1 MKQTPEGA
9 FDPLLPVYRKPEDM
23 GGLRGR
29 VHLRLMLMP
38 LAFLAFGIAARG
50 DHQPPQVTTGS
61 AAPLPMEVL
70 LGSSGETATL
80 MTTAGGEFMLNGEA
94 FASGGSVTA
103 GNGGRYTLRLADGTW
118 TAQFDAHEIVVRL
131 GTSGETVTI
140 TQAEDGTYR
149 LGDLAVQ
156 SGETVHTAA
165 NGNEYVLRITTDNS
179 GAITWTATY
188 RAPVIKVLLGT
199 SGDTVRLDKAEDGSH
214 RLGELAITS
223 GATTIMAGNGNTYTL
238 TLGEDGTWMAEY
250 REMVVDVLL
259 GTSGETVVVRKAED
273 GSYWLGELAVE
284 SGVTLTTASNGNQ
297 FRLRLGEDGTWRAE
311 YVPMG
316 GTVTVGSLGVT
327 LEAMR
332 TEDGTWTVV
341 SPVSGEPETLVDGTT
356 FMFGGNTYTLSSD
369 GEGNWMAEYREMVV
383 DVLLGMSA
391 EMVQLRRAEDG
402 SYWLDD
408 RQVEDG
414 VTMVTAGNGNV
425 YTLALGED
433 GMWTAL
439 HAAPEA
445 TVKLG
450 RSETTVTIV
459 QAEDGTYTLNGEA
472 FSSGSRVTAGNG
484 NVYTVTLADG
494 AWMAEHM
501 PERVPIKGTD
511 GLLAVLREDRQ
522 AYSVDGATLDL
533 SGRGVITTQ
542 NSGIYRV
549 WIQDGML
556 LGTRLDNVKID
567 GQAKFKTGGLSVH
580 PAVRE
585 DDPDTPDVNEAQ
597 TALVVADEDYPFA
610 DLLAGGVL
618 RTQGKNFLVDAR
630 MRLMEI
636 RENIK
641 TLLDLFDTDSERDTH
656 VGRHWGTASA
666 NNAKM
671 NVKGVLQSV
680 FGSRKFGSLTAPDD
694 DNALRKIDDL
704 ITALS
709 SADEL
714 STALRDEGVLE
725 EAGANADDAAK
736 IFMATKTE
744 TTMTYGMYGNTRFG
758 TIFRKERTD
767 AVTAPKYDADASP
780 QMGARGGFAF
790 GVTDETARARY
801 VQTAGTAR
809 YEGRTLA
816 VSGADQ
822 QYAGDIEISIN
833 FTAEKV
839 DGLITNLQTA
849 DGEPWEYL
857 FGAADSIML
866 PLADLDSQGR
876 WNQSMENGAAINFGR
891 QGGVYR
897 PRMVDSTFAGR
908 LLGGNSAPGAGGE
921 VVGVWSIGDGV
932 KTNSAAGTENWNYLA
947 GGFGAGRVADPPV
960 ERPTAVGGTVVNA
973 LILSNEV
980 NTALENGELVA
991 KPRAM
996 DWTWESLTKQQVGH
1010 LAAGFDGL
1018 RSKALYFRRADEGNT
1033 VTQKGDAR
1041 LSKEIPLEKLLNREG
1056 DEVNINS
1063 DESWVQVVRNRIQGR
1078 RDKIAGLQKIGGLAS
1093 QIKLEWGQVSLD
1105 LLSGL
1110 FWDVQSDSSAATRAT
1125 RLGPPNVD
1133 NGPLNQLPRKTVNVD
1148 ASGNTSWETPNDVLD
1163 RIDAIIEALNSKE
1176 SLGAAFDTDQ
1186 DGLFVVE
1193 DPNDNNREK
1202 SFLVAYGDDGELFD
1216 SEGGKKQI
1224 YNTLAGAIFNQ
1235 RQWQIKATIGRTDY
1249 TRFGVWRIRHAR
1261 NALRAN
1267 NWLNKELESFAYSPL
1282 PVASASSRIQLRGK
1296 ATYEGKTVAYVA
1308 RTAYEG
1314 EVWVGVRWYDG
1325 SSYDSELT
1333 SPTATEIGGSVTT
1346 VISNLRHMESGKY
1359 LYHDGKTV
1367 RRLIFGR
1374 IVFSTDDSRG
1384 TRVGDQQLDFT
1395 RDADDFGTATGR
1407 YERSRR
1413 TVQVDYR
1420 DSSARRQEANL
1431 NGHYFKFVGN
1441 SVDGPLGII
1450 GQYEFINSGAVN
1462 TGNMFGTEARIRS
1475 SDIVGAYGADRM
1487 DLP

>member
-494 AWMAEHM
+494 GWTAEHV
-501 PERVPIKGTD
+501 PETVEIKGTD
-511 GLLAVLREDRQ
+511 GLLAVLRENRR

-549 WIQDGML
+549 RMQDGML
-556 LGTRLDNVKID
+556 IGARMDRVNIGEATRFKVDLRDQPKI
-567 GQAKFKTGGLSVH
+567 L
-580 PAVRE
+580 E
-585 DDPDTPDVNEAQ
+585 DDPDTPDVKEAQ
-597 TALVVADEDYPFA
+597 TALVVADEIYPFA
-610 DLLAGGVL
+610 DLLAGGVSQM
-618 RTQGKNFLVDAR
+618 RGKNFVADAR

-641 TLLDLFDTDSERDTH
+641 IVLEVFDTDSDRDTQ
-656 VGRHWGTASA
+656 VQRQWGTASA
-666 NNAKM
+666 NNAKT
-671 NVKGVLQSV
+671 NVKGVLRSV

-694 DNALRKIDDL
+694 DSALGKIDNL
-704 ITALS
+704 IKALS

-714 STALRDEGVLE
+714 ATALGDDGVLE
-725 EAGANADDAAK
+725 DAEADVDDAVK
-736 IFMATKTE
+736 IFAATE
-744 TTMTYGMYGNTRFG
+744 TESTMTYGMYGKTRFG
-758 TIFRKERTD
+758 TIARKRRGD
-767 AVTAPKYDADASP
+767 AVSDTKYDADADP
-780 QMGARGGFAF
+780 KIGERGAFAF
-790 GVTDETARARY
+790 GITKATGRERY

-809 YEGRTLA
+809 YEGQTLA
-816 VSGADQ
+816 VSGAETH
-822 QYAGDIEISIN
+822 YAGDIEISVN
-833 FTAEKV
+833 FNSKQV

-849 DGEPWEYL
+849 DGRRWEYG
-857 FGAADSIML
+857 FGNEVNSIVL
-866 PLADLDSQGR
+866 PTAVMNWAGTWTQGSDDNR
-876 WNQSMENGAAINFGR
+876 NEALVGFGR
-891 QGGVYR
+891 HAGAHHSQ
-897 PRMVDSTFAGR
+897 MVKGTFRGR
-908 LLGGNSAPGAGGE
+908 LLGGDMAPSAGSEA
-921 VVGVWSIGDGV
+921 VGVWSVGV
-932 KTNSAAGTENWNYLA
+932 DTESSSYLA
-947 GGFGAGRVADPPV
+947 AGFGAGRIADEPV
-960 ERPTAVGGTVVNA
+960 VRPSVDDGT
-973 LILSNEV
+973 EV
-980 NTALENGELVA
+980 NSTLSGPNAGLANGELMVTVPSWGFFA
-991 KPRAM
+991 TGSEGRGVWQQAPSDALTPKL
-996 DWTWESLTKQQVGH
+996 DVSISLST
-1010 LAAGFDGL
+1010 LL
-1018 RSKALYFRRADEGNT
+1018 RSEGSEYNLDGERH
-1033 VTQKGDAR
+1033 VKFA
-1041 LSKEIPLEKLLNREG
+1041 
-1056 DEVNINS
+1056 S
-1063 DESWVQVVRNRIQGR
+1063 DEITKL
-1078 RDKIAGLQKIGGLAS
+1078 RDNIAAKQEIGGLGDSVRRDWLMAQYVLLYS
-1093 QIKLEWGQVSLD
+1093 VFHDSRTKADDAFQAELPGQVND
-1105 LLSGL
+1105 DGT
-1110 FWDVQSDSSAATRAT
+1110 AR
-1125 RLGPPNVD
+1125 
-1133 NGPLNQLPRKTVNVD
+1133 RKVPTN
-1148 ASGNTSWETPNDVLD
+1148 VLD
-1163 RIDAIIEALNSKE
+1163 RLDRIIVTLRSEDGLE
-1176 SLGAAFDTDQ
+1176 AAFDPDK
-1186 DGLFVVE
+1186 DGIFTVVDGNE
-1193 DPNDNNREK
+1193 QK
-1202 SFLVAYGDDGELFD
+1202 SFLDVHV
-1216 SEGGKKQI
+1216 GKDKRI
-1224 YNTLAGAIFNQ
+1224 STAGASAPPPAKMFNN
-1235 RQWQIKATIGRTDY
+1235 RRWQFKSTVGTTDY
-1249 TRFGVWRIRHAR
+1249 TRFGVWRIQHSK
-1261 NALRAN
+1261 NALLADD
-1267 NWLNKELESFAYSPL
+1267 WQKTAKGSFSYSPL
-1282 PVASASSRIQLRGK
+1282 IEAIAPTK
-1296 ATYEGKTVAYVA
+1296 AALPDGGEAIYKGKTVAYVGT
-1308 RTAYEG
+1308 TAYEG
-1314 EVWVGVRWYDG
+1314 EVQVEVRWFQG
-1325 SSYDSELT
+1325 GRRGYDSELT
-1333 SPTATEIGGSVTT
+1333 LTRNREIGGNVTT
-1346 VISNLRHMESGKY
+1346 VISDLRRVDTGDY
-1359 LYHDGKTV
+1359 LFHAGNSV
-1367 RRLIFGR
+1367 HSLVFGR
-1374 IVFSTDDSRG
+1374 IVFATKDSK
-1384 TRVGDQQLDFT
+1384 TGDGDHRLNFHSSET
-1395 RDADDFGTATGR
+1395 FGTEGKIVRTPANNRQKRQNYLALRRKTQINYRDVSLSRPQPANLDHHSFTFIGTSADGPQGVIGR
-1407 YERSRR
+1407 YELGEHR
-1413 TVQVDYR
+1413 
-1420 DSSARRQEANL
+1420 N
-1431 NGHYFKFVGN
+1431 NKFGVN
-1441 SVDGPLGII
+1441 AKQTNAKII
-1450 GQYEFINSGAVN
+1450 
-1462 TGNMFGTEARIRS
+1462 
-1475 SDIVGAYGADRM
+1475 GAYGADLAYEA